1 MKLLAI
7 TLLTALALH
16 ASAQNVTS
24 GTDRNALLE
33 LYTSEGCSSCP
44 PADAWLGEL
53 VNSEALWEDIV
64 PVAFHVT
71 YWDALGWPDALAA
84 LAHDDRQRRLA
95 RRTGSGVY
103 TPGMFRDGEEYRVWR
118 RRAPAATSAAAPAPG
133 PLELTLG
140 PADLQAN
147 FRPTA
152 SAGVGGDRLT
162 LHVAWLRG
170 ASSSVRAG
178 ENRGR
183 RLRHEFAVARLD
195 RIPLRR
201 EGEDFVAAA
210 DLKRPRV
217 PDSRAPGHGCLAD
230 GHRSVP
236 RSLRPRAQLRRG
248 LSGPPAVRRA
258 PRR

>member
-16 ASAQNVTS
+16 ASAQTLTS
-24 GTDRNALLE
+24 GPERNALLE

-53 VNSEALWEDIV
+53 VGSEALWEDVV

-84 LAHDDRQRRLA
+84 RAHDDRQRRLA
-95 RRTGSGVY
+95 RRSGSGVY

-118 RRAPAATSAAAPAPG
+118 LRPPSATPAAAPAAG
-133 PLELTLG
+133 PLEVTLG
-140 PADLQAN
+140 PTDLRAS
-147 FRPTA
+147 FRPT
-152 SAGVGGDRLT
+152 SAMDFEDDRLT

-195 RIPLRR
+195 AIPLRR
-201 EGEDFVAAA
+201 ADEGFVGSA
-210 DLKRPRV
+210 DLLRPRV
-217 PDSRAPGHGCLAD
+217 PDS
-230 GHRSVP
+230 
-236 RSLRPRAQLRRG
+236 
-248 LSGPPAVRRA
+248 PAVAAWVEDRSGRVLQA
-258 PRR
+258 TGAWLTTAEASAGP